1 MNAKRTAIN
10 RLIVLLLTMASQ
22 PSVADAAVQ
31 FGGDVTIGTDYV
43 FHGVSQTMS
52 SPTIQAT
59 VEFES
64 DKGWYGYLWASN
76 VDFTPAGTA
85 DDGAKSEINAE
96 LGYGFP
102 LSARVYASLGGVYY
116 AFPRTLPGY
125 DYDYGE
131 WLASIVVDDRHRL
144 GLAFSDNA
152 FGSGKSG
159 TVVTAGTSLDIS
171 DAIAL
176 DVTIG
181 HYDLQRAYGHS
192 YQYAEIGTSGQMKQV
207 DWRIGYIVTAGDDT
221 ELFDAS
227 NVGERI
233 VLSLSFSF

>member
-1 MNAKRTAIN
+1 MNRKLTAID
-10 RLIVLLLTMASQ
+10 LFIVLMLAIASQ
-22 PSVADAAVQ
+22 SSVTFAAVE

-59 VEFES
+59 VEFET
-64 DKGWYGYLWASN
+64 DNGWYGYLWASN

-96 LGYGFP
+96 LGYSFP
-102 LSARVYASLGGVYY
+102 LGERVYASLGGVYY
-116 AFPRTLPGY
+116 AFPRTLPDY

-131 WLASIVVDDRHRL
+131 WLASIVVDDRHRF
-144 GLAFSDNA
+144 GLAFSDNTL
-152 FGSGKSG
+152 GSGSSG

-171 DAIAL
+171 DSVAI

-192 YQYAEIGTSGQMKQV
+192 YQYAEVGTSGQMKQV
-207 DWRIGYIVTAGDDT
+207 DWRLGYIVTAGDDT
-221 ELFDAS
+221 ELFESS